1 MRSCGKVPEPALPG
15 NGGVEAPV
23 HGWSVDFT
31 SRSGHADRNENKT
44 LGAGNTM
51 RLKSLAAVA
60 VAIGLLFGGT
70 ATVSTRAL
78 AQDYP
83 NRPVK
88 IVIAFSP
95 SGAIDV
101 LGRFIAQHLSEMWGQ
116 QIVVENR
123 PGGSG
128 NIGAAAASTAP
139 SDGYT
144 LHFGAQTLAVNVT
157 LSPTAAFDPVTSF
170 EPIMLVATAQEVFTV
185 AVQTPFKSVNDVI
198 AYAKANPGK
207 LNYGSV
213 GIGSSAHLA
222 TALFSD
228 VVGIQMQHVPYSQMA
243 QGITDVLTGRTEV
256 WFTTFSGPLPHIKS
270 GAVRAFAVTGPKRA
284 ALLPDLPTFTELGIK
299 MGEESSWYAFFA
311 PKGTP
316 RPIIDK
322 INRDVK
328 KVLAMPD
335 MKEREAQLGYRF
347 IGGSPEELAAF
358 LKHDIAK
365 WQDLAKKGS
374 FK

>member
-1 MRSCGKVPEPALPG
+1 
-15 NGGVEAPV
+15 
-23 HGWSVDFT
+23 
-31 SRSGHADRNENKT
+31 
-44 LGAGNTM
+44 M
-51 RLKSLAAVA
+51 RLKSFARWTFVCALAAGVLP
-60 VAIGLLFGGT
+60 GLNVG
-70 ATVSTRAL
+70 AS

-83 NRPVK
+83 TRPVK

-116 QIVVENR
+116 QVIVENR

-128 NIGAAAASTAP
+128 NIGAAAASAAP
-139 SDGYT
+139 ADGYT

-157 LSPTAAFDPVTSF
+157 LSRTTAFDPITSF

-185 AVQTPFKSVNDVI
+185 AKQTPFMSIKDVVD
-198 AYAKANPGK
+198 YAKANPGK

-222 TALFSD
+222 TVLFSD
-228 VVGIQMQHVPYSQMA
+228 VFGIKMQHVPYSQMS
-243 QGITDVLTGRTEV
+243 QGISDVLTGRTEI

-284 ALLPDLPTFTELGIK
+284 ALLPDLPTFRELGIK

-316 RPIIDK
+316 KPILDK
-322 INRDVK
+322 INRDLK

-335 MKEREAQLGYRF
+335 MKEREAQLGYRY

-358 LKHDIAK
+358 VKAEIAK
-365 WQDLAKKGS
+365 WDELAKKGS
-374 FK
+374 FTPN